1 MNHISTIEQMFQD
14 AKNLYEDKVIDGKE
28 FINILR
34 GLDVQNAITMGI
46 GDEAFSKKKELQAIV
61 EKTITEVSLTA

>member
-1 MNHISTIEQMFQD
+1 MNHIDTVEQMFQD

-28 FINILR
+28 FVNILR